1 MRFLSWLKE
10 SIVIALENKR
20 LLQNVFDEMAK
31 GNTAPFLSCLSDDIC
46 WRFMGSTKW
55 TKTYRGKKSV
65 LQDLLAPLATQF
77 ANQYTSTPL
86 RLIAEDDYVVVELQG
101 SVMCKSGKP
110 YNNRYCYVCR
120 VVNSELTEITEYMD
134 TALADAVLADPD

>member
-1 MRFLSWLKE
+1 VSA
-10 SIVIALENKR
+10 SENKR

-31 GNTAPFLSCLSDDIC
+31 GNTAPFLHCLADDIC

-55 TKTYRGKKSV
+55 TKTYRGKKLV

-77 ANQYTSTPL
+77 ADQYTSTPL
-86 RLIAEDDYVVVELQG
+86 RLIAEDDYVVAELQG
-101 SVMCKSGKP
+101 KVMCKSGKP

-120 VVNSELTEITEYMD
+120 VMNGEIVEITEYMD
-134 TALADAVLADPD
+134 TALADAVLADPA